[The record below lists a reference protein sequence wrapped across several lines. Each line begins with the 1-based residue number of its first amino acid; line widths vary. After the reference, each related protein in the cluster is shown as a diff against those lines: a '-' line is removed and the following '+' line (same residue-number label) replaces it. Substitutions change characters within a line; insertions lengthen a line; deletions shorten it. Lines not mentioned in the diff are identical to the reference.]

1 MNKASV
7 SMEKDHRSYSTFTI
21 EFGDERVAGVHVHC
35 DSYGPWKAFDKTV
48 QLLTDAKSNGWSL
61 KTIFVVGC
69 CGASM
74 TEKKKK
80 EKIWC
85 GTVLLANEVTAYLH
99 TGKVEDA
106 ECVDRSESQLATLL
120 GKPKTFP
127 IDIEWLQ
134 PLNTVAKPKYETA
147 FQNIDVRQTM
157 FLSGPL
163 VIKNQL
169 FGDYCR
175 GIHDVAGVE
184 MEVIGVIKAVNAIQQ
199 YCKGERPEIC
209 PEIVLAKGIS
219 DYTSDKTEETNCMF
233 FGEEKDECGDNERQ
247 VYATLQSIA
256 LVIRCVANNI
266 QEFC

>member
-1 MNKASV
+1 MN
-7 SMEKDHRSYSTFTI
+7 EQTLSYSTFTI
-21 EFGDERVAGVHVHC
+21 EFGGKKVAGVHIHC
-35 DSYGPWKAFDKTV
+35 DRYGPWGAFDKTV

-74 TEKKKK
+74 TKEEKEKKT
-80 EKIWC
+80 WC
-85 GTVLLANEVTAYLH
+85 GTILLADEVKGYLH
-99 TGKVEDA
+99 TGKVENAKD
-106 ECVDRSESQLATLL
+106 VNGSESQVEFL
-120 GKPKTFP
+120 GQPVSLEMDMK
-127 IDIEWLQ
+127 WLQ
-134 PLNTVAKPKYETA
+134 SLSTVAKTIHDTGFTNMEVKKAMY
-147 FQNIDVRQTM
+147 
-157 FLSGPL
+157 LSGPL

-175 GIHDVAGVE
+175 GEHTIAGVE
-184 MEVIGVIKAVNAIQQ
+184 MEVIGVIKAVKAIRQ
-199 YCKGERPEIC
+199 YSKDEC

-219 DYTSDKTEETNCMF
+219 DCTSDKAEKTKCMF
-233 FGEEKDECGDNERQ
+233 FGEEKTECRDDSRQ